1 MHSSPW
7 GRLDATPDNR
17 LIYLPGTSITA
28 NHYFYYVADDGRG
41 GLAKGEIKA
50 QITPLGTGKAF
61 PARKGLARKP
71 GVGESLVNGTTVR
84 VVSNLNDGG
93 PGSLRQALLDSK
105 TSTGGNIIVFTV
117 GGTIRIYSQLSIPSN
132 VTIAG
137 ETAPGPM
144 GITIYGDEAEVKNA
158 HDVVVR
164 YVRFRDYDRNRLKNE
179 HHTADTLEINGSDH
193 VIVDHCSCAWGN
205 DGTLDI
211 WDSNH
216 VTVQWTLD
224 QRNVGSALA
233 GHANR
238 WCRLYGTVRHHAPQP
253 VGAQQRPKSVCP
265 AELPGRHHQQ
275 CHLQLG

>member
-1 MHSSPW
+1 M
-7 GRLDATPDNR
+7 
-17 LIYLPGTSITA
+17 
-28 NHYFYYVADDGRG
+28 
-41 GLAKGEIKA
+41 
-50 QITPLGTGKAF
+50 
-61 PARKGLARKP
+61 
-71 GVGESLVNGTTVR
+71 LVNGTTVR

-164 YVRFRDYDRNRLKNE
+164 YVRFRDYDRNRLKNDIN
-179 HHTADTLEINGSDH
+179 TADTLEINGSDH

-216 VTVQWTLD
+216 VTVQWTLISETLGPHSLATQIGGTD
-224 QRNVGSALA
+224 FTERYVTMHHNLWAHNNGRNPYVQQNYRADIVNNVIYNWGDRATTFDSVPEAVPPSYA
-233 GHANR
+233 ETSGIKI
-238 WCRLYGTVRHHAPQP
+238 GTAPSIP
-253 VGAQQRPKSVCP
+253 RKPTWT
-265 AELPGRHHQQ
+265 ETT
-275 CHLQLG
+275 